1 VFRALT
7 ACPELCFTC
16 SIVSQIQEKEDWI
29 NSIGRSIVRHSNS
42 VTDEEILDYDSRRS
56 SWKCDILTTYGTLRV
71 YSRVLQMSCQCIL
84 NTYRVQTCQAS
95 RLMVVCSALQTI
107 RGLWQEFSLYLIE
120 QEKENYCILLKGG
133 LLNSILAMAPANQSC
148 CLIWFA
154 F

>member
-1 VFRALT
+1 MLT

-56 SWKCDILTTYGTLRV
+56 SWKCDILTTYGTLWV
-71 YSRVLQMSCQCIL
+71 YSRVLQMSCQCIP

-133 LLNSILAMAPANQSC
+133 LLNSILAMAPANQLC

-154 F
+154 L